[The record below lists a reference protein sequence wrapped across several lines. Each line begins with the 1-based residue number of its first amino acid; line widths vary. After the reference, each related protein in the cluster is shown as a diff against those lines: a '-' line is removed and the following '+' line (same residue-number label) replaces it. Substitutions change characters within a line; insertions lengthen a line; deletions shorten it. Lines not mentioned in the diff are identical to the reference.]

1 MRDVADRAAVSKS
14 LVSLAFSAPDAVS
27 PHRLA
32 RILDAAEALGF
43 RPNRVARS
51 LNGLRDD
58 FVGILVA
65 DSRNPVFAEVV
76 DAARATLAAGGR
88 LGLVTSAV
96 LPGSG
101 DGTAGAGTAGDG
113 TGGAGT
119 AGASTAATRADVRR
133 LDTEVVAMLGDLQP
147 SGLVVVG
154 SVPDVDRVVAAMG
167 AARVVFASTRP
178 EHPLGAATVRGDDEV
193 GLRLVV
199 DHLTAIGH
207 RRIGHVGGAG
217 GRVAVDR
224 AAAFSAAVAE
234 RGLDGTLVAEGDFTE
249 AAGFRAA
256 GELLDRADP
265 PTAITAVNDLAALGV
280 VAAVRQRGLA
290 DRVAVTGYDNTF
302 LAALGAVDLTSVD
315 PDNATIGR
323 RAAEVLLSDADPGEV
338 LVTPSLRIRSS
349 SVPRSG

>member
-101 DGTAGAGTAGDG
+101 DGAAGAG
-113 TGGAGT
+113 
-119 AGASTAATRADVRR
+119 TAATRADVRR